1 MIEWNEKRED
11 KQFGRETFA
20 QVQPCVDSYRPQKGR
35 EETGAHPQTFALS
48 QQRAFVM
55 DIYSL
60 IDEVT
65 GIASSLSMD
74 WEKTTD
80 VFRLRYPYME
90 TEYLIHVI
98 NLARLKLDTP

>member
-1 MIEWNEKRED
+1 
-11 KQFGRETFA
+11 
-20 QVQPCVDSYRPQKGR
+20 
-35 EETGAHPQTFALS
+35 
-48 QQRAFVM
+48 M

-65 GIASSLSMD
+65 DIASSLSMD

-80 VFRLRYPYME
+80 VFRSRYPYME

>member
-1 MIEWNEKRED
+1 
-11 KQFGRETFA
+11 
-20 QVQPCVDSYRPQKGR
+20 
-35 EETGAHPQTFALS
+35 
-48 QQRAFVM
+48 M

-65 GIASSLSMD
+65 DIASSLSMD